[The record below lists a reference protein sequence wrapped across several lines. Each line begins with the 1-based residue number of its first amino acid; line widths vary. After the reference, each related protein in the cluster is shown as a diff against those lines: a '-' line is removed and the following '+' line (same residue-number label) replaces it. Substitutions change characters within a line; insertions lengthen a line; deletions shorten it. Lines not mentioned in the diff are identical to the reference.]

1 MAEGNQTPTE
11 ELLEEVKVRLGDG
24 MVDVELE
31 PKNYML
37 ALKMAI
43 RRYRQRSANAV
54 EEAFVFQTVSADIAT
69 YTLPKEI
76 QEVRAVYRR
85 NIGATGGT
93 GSAIDPFALSFTN
106 NIYMIQNPGG
116 IQSGG
121 VGTLATYDFAM
132 QFQELAGRM
141 FGRDVQ
147 FTFSQATKKIT
158 YHRKFVG
165 TEEFG
170 LHVYMT
176 QPDDVLL
183 ADVYARPWI
192 QDYTTAQAKLMLGEA
207 RQKFSQL
214 AGPQGGISLNGD
226 AMKQEA
232 QAEMERLDKELA
244 DGLDSGIGW
253 PLTIG

>member
-11 ELLEEVKVRLGDG
+11 EIVEEMKIRLGEG
-24 MVDVELE
+24 MIDVELE
-31 PKNYML
+31 PKNYLL
-37 ALKMAI
+37 ALKMAM

-54 EEAFVFQTVSADIAT
+54 EESFVFITVSQDVAT

-85 NIGATGGT
+85 NLGATGGG
-93 GSAIDPFALSFTN
+93 GSAIDPFQLNFTN

-116 IQSGG
+116 IQAGG
-121 VGTLATYDFAM
+121 VGTLATFDFAM

-147 FTFSQATKKIT
+147 FTWNQATKRIT
-158 YHRKFVG
+158 FHRKFAG

-176 QPDDVLL
+176 QPDDILL
-183 ADVYARPWI
+183 QDVYARPWI
-192 QDYTTAQAKLMLGEA
+192 QDYATAQAKLMLGEA
-207 RQKFSQL
+207 RQKFGSL

-226 AMKQEA
+226 AMKSEA
-232 QAEMERLDKELA
+232 KEEMDRLDKELA
-244 DGLDSGIGW
+244 DHIDSGQGYSFIIG
-253 PLTIG
+253 